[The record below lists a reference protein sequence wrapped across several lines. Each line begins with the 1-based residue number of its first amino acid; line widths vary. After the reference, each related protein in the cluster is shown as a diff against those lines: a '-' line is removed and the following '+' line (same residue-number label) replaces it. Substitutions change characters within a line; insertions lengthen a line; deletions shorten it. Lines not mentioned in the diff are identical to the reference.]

1 MKIELYNLPL
11 PIAITFTLSGY
22 IFFEY
27 SSFLMS
33 FSYYYTFFIGGKT
46 YQMAVDSDWFSVQ
59 KFAPKIS
66 IVRYF
71 SAVIKRSKKA

>member
-33 FSYYYTFFIGGKT
+33 FSYYHTFFIGGKT
-46 YQMAVDSDWFSVQ
+46 CQMAVDSDWFSVQ
-59 KFAPKIS
+59 KFASKMS
-66 IVRYF
+66 IARHF

>member
-33 FSYYYTFFIGGKT
+33 FSYYHTFFIGGKT
-46 YQMAVDSDWFSVQ
+46 CQMAVDSD
-59 KFAPKIS
+59 
-66 IVRYF
+66 
-71 SAVIKRSKKA
+71 